1 MCQPM
6 NRRGRQAVAPPRQ
19 YEKAI
24 KLLEKRFRSSFFVD
38 QSLTFRASNLSLNR
52 ILLKL
57 PKKLLQSRV
66 EIQRVEA
73 KRNPFLHADFCRHVP
88 AQRAELDVLEFFSV
102 ECALQRTEDFPAF
115 LGVFYKRL
123 AVIGKGQRDHPA
135 SGQPTADATE
145 DNSICQR
152 SRRSGSRV
160 DDRFISIGS
169 V

>member
-73 KRNPFLHADFCRHVP
+73 KRNPFLHADFFRHVS
-88 AQRAELDVLEFFSV
+88 AQRAELDLLVFFSV
-102 ECALQRTEDFPAF
+102 QCDFTITQDFPSSPAAF
-115 LGVFYKRL
+115 
-123 AVIGKGQRDHPA
+123 
-135 SGQPTADATE
+135 
-145 DNSICQR
+145 
-152 SRRSGSRV
+152 
-160 DDRFISIGS
+160 
-169 V
+169 

>member
-73 KRNPFLHADFCRHVP
+73 KRNPFLYADFCRPVP
-88 AQRAELDVLEFFSV
+88 AQRAKLDVLEFFSV

-123 AVIGKGQRDHPA
+123 AVIGKGQRSHPA
-135 SGQPTADATE
+135 SRQPTEEAPEAT
-145 DNSICQR
+145 SIVHPIPRTHTRLTTR
-152 SRRSGSRV
+152 S
-160 DDRFISIGS
+160 I
-169 V
+169 